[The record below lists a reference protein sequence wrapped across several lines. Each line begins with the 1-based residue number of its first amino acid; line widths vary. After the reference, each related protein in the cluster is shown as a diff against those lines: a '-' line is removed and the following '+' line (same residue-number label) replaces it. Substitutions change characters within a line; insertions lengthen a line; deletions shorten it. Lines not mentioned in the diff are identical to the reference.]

1 MKLRL
6 ILWQLAFWAAFFSVT
21 WLALT
26 PRPPKP
32 IAEISDIAL
41 HSVAFLV
48 LTFLLAMA
56 HFRRRHIWP
65 AGLMFFYGAG
75 LELVQ
80 GVMGARFA
88 QWKDLGVDV
97 VGITMGLVLLHFAGD
112 AVDSLLQT
120 VLRAIHLEK

>member
-1 MKLRL
+1 MKRRA
-6 ILWQLAFWAAFFSVT
+6 ILWQLAFWTAFFSVT

-56 HFRRRHIWP
+56 YFRRRHIWP
-65 AGLMFFYGAG
+65 AGLMFLYGAG

-80 GVMGARFA
+80 GAMGERFA
-88 QWKDLGVDV
+88 EWKDLGVDV
-97 VGITMGLVLLHFAGD
+97 VGIALGLVLLHFAGNVVD
-112 AVDSLLQT
+112 GLMQTLLKAV
-120 VLRAIHLEK
+120 HLEK